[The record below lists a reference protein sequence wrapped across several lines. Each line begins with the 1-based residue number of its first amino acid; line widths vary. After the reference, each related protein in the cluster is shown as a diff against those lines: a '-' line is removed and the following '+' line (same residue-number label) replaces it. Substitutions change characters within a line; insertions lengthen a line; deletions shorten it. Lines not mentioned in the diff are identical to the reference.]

1 MDKFVRRS
9 LDKKK
14 NSVVEKE
21 EVTIARQKTA
31 EK

>member
-14 NSVVEKE
+14 NSVIEKE
-21 EVTIARQKTA
+21 SVTVQRQKTA